1 MTATTEY
8 TVTKK
13 SQDHASAKSS
23 LDTSY
28 AGSTIGITDDNGK
41 VIALYVRK
49 GQGFG
54 PASVEANYTTADGNW
69 TKLVNKGA
77 GEYKVYDN
85 HPAPGVYKNIRAA
98 WKAQVEALY
107 GVKVGR

>member
-1 MTATTEY
+1 MTATTKY
-8 TVTKK
+8 TVTKR
-13 SQDHASAKSS
+13 SQGHASAKSS
-23 LDTSY
+23 LDTQY
-28 AGSTIGITDDNGK
+28 AGSTIGITDENGK

-69 TKLVNKGA
+69 TKLSNSGA
-77 GEYKVYDN
+77 GEYKVSDY

>member
-1 MTATTEY
+1 MKY

-13 SQDHASAKSS
+13 SQGHTSAKSS

-28 AGSTIGITDDNGK
+28 AGSTIGITDENEK
-41 VIALYVRK
+41 VVALYVRR
-49 GQGFG
+49 GQGFSAAG
-54 PASVEANYTTADGNW
+54 VEANYTTANGNW
-69 TKLVNKGA
+69 TKLSDKGA

-107 GVKVGR
+107 GVKVGQ

>member
-8 TVTKK
+8 TVIKK

>member
-1 MTATTEY
+1 MKYA
-8 TVTKK
+8 VTKK
-13 SQDHASAKSS
+13 SQGHTSAKSS

-28 AGSTIGITDDNGK
+28 AGSTIGITDENEK
-41 VIALYVRK
+41 VVALYVRR
-49 GQGFG
+49 GQGFSA
-54 PASVEANYTTADGNW
+54 ASVEANYTTADGNR
-69 TKLVNKGA
+69 TKLSDKGA

-85 HPAPGVYKNIRAA
+85 HPAPGVYKNIRSA